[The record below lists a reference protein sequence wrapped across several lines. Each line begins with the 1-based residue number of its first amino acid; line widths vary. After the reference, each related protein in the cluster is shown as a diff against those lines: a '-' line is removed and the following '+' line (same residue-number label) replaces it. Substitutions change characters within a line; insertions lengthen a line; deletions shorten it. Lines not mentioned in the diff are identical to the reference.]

1 LLSRNSLFGIWNS
14 EFAYFML
21 KIIKNAYYR
30 IPNPEFPIPTKQL
43 LIFYNILIISY
54 LYHFMRHAFIPFSIP
69 FMRQLHSF
77 CFTLLL
83 IFGFNHLLNAQTE
96 KILHQTF
103 ITEQINEV
111 ALNVSGNYTIE
122 TWASMDIM
130 TETKISIQTKNK
142 SILDFFIKEGRYEVE
157 AKNEGKT
164 LELVSKKK
172 NRGAI
177 TTLQGAISEEVSMV
191 IYVPEEFDIVGNNK
205 LVRRVIE
212 PEQPVAQGKTEPK

>member
-1 LLSRNSLFGIWNS
+1 
-14 EFAYFML
+14 
-21 KIIKNAYYR
+21 
-30 IPNPEFPIPTKQL
+30 L
-43 LIFYNILIISY
+43 LIDFYFFIY
-54 LYHFMRHAFIPFSIP
+54 LLHFMRHAFIRFSLSV
-69 FMRQLHSF
+69 MRPLHSC

-83 IFGFNHLLNAQTE
+83 VFGLSQLLQAQTE

-103 ITEQINEV
+103 VTEHINEV

-142 SILDFFIKEGRYEVE
+142 GILDFFIKEGRYEVE
-157 AKNEGKT
+157 AKSEGKN
-164 LELVSKKK
+164 LELLSKNKA
-172 NRGAI
+172 RGTIA
-177 TTLQGAISEEVSMV
+177 TSQGAISEEVSMV
-191 IYVPEEFDIVGNNK
+191 IYVPEEFDIIGNNK